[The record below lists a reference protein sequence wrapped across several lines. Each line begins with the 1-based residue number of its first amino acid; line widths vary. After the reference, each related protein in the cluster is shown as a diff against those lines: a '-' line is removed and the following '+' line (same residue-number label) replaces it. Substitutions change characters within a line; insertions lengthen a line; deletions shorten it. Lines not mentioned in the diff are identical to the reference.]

1 MAIDHPSLYWPGV
14 KESNF
19 ELNSP
24 GKAALTLF
32 NALDRRSICTFLS
45 THRRGIPCTISP
57 QFTFGSTHLFIE
69 LAFLDNEFYV
79 ARLNLWERDRRD
91 KMLESEVEVMKLVR
105 ARTTKIPVPEV
116 YDWNPTSGNIFGTP
130 FIIMQAMNG
139 QKLYLNEPVFE
150 KFPTKILDQMASMM
164 IELSTIQSD
173 FIGDFETLRNL
184 DESILIEKKDYFRS
198 SRDFYDYY
206 IDKYLPGFA
215 PLSNDEKDRCRRLV
229 RELERPGPFPLAVS
243 PFGQNSKIL
252 IDENGNITGMLD
264 WTHVG
269 GYPWEMFAQF
279 PQVIRVSWLNGK
291 GYSPQKWQLK
301 WYGQTYFVECL
312 QKYERERNLPQTVSS
327 FLGSE
332 AKIVSEGLL
341 SIANHGTLRTRWM
354 KILGRIERRRRDPG
368 YLPGSIT
375 YEDVWKWWRGLDRS
389 VAFKCAICDT
399 VGTTGTVCTGCV
411 NGL

>member
-24 GKAALTLF
+24 GEAALTLF
-32 NALDRRSICTFLS
+32 NALDRRAICTFFA
-45 THRRGIPCTISP
+45 THRGIPCTISP

-69 LAFLDNEFYV
+69 LAFSDNQFHV

-116 YDWNPTSGNIFGTP
+116 YDWNPTSENIFGTP

-139 QKLYLNEPVFE
+139 QSLYLNELVFN
-150 KFPTKILDQMASMM
+150 KFANKILDQMASIM
-164 IELSTIQSD
+164 IELSTIQFR
-173 FIGDFETLRNL
+173 FIGDVETLRNL
-184 DESILIEKKDYFRS
+184 DESILIEKKDYFRFS
-198 SRDFYDYY
+198 HDFYDYY
-206 IDKYLPGFA
+206 IDKHLQGFA
-215 PLSNDEKDRCRRLV
+215 PLSNHEKNLCRRSV
-229 RELERPGPFPLAVS
+229 SELELGPFPLTVS
-243 PFGQNSKIL
+243 PFGRNSKIL

-279 PQVIRVSWLNGK
+279 PQVIRVSWLNCK

-312 QKYERERNLPQTVSS
+312 QKYERERSLPETVS
-327 FLGSE
+327 LILRCE
-332 AKIVSEGLL
+332 AWIVSEGVL
-341 SIANHGTLRTRWM
+341 SVASRGTLRTRWM
-354 KILGRIERRRRDPG
+354 KILGRIERRKRDPG

-375 YEDVWKWWRGLDRS
+375 CEVVWKWWRDLDRS

-411 NGL
+411 NGR